1 MRSLAAFAMGGRARA
16 LLLAVASAGSLLFAW
31 FAAALIALVT
41 LRKGIAEGFQ
51 LLLWSTLPA
60 LVLLRVTGDSTVLA
74 LIVGT
79 AVLAMVLRTSTSL
92 ALAVL
97 ATTVVALATAALTAA
112 FAGAML
118 DELVQVFRDFLGNLQ
133 AQGSA
138 DGAELEFRVPTPLL
152 LAGMIGTA
160 NGLLC
165 FFCLVLAR
173 YWQAGLYNPG
183 GFGVEFRALRYPPA
197 VAWGLGLG
205 ALGLISAGFDWR
217 SWGAALLLPLTIA
230 GFALLHAWARQRGQG
245 SFWLG
250 AVYVGW
256 VVFDAAK
263 LVLIGLA
270 LADALLDF
278 RQRWRGPGGGPGGPD
293 GGPGA
298 PPAAPGQDA
307 APRQD
312 AERDRTGGPQNGSES
327 DRGDSDSDRDRDR

>member
-60 LVLLRVTGDSTVLA
+60 LVLLRITGDSTVLA

-79 AVLAMVLRTSTSL
+79 AGLAMVLRASSSL
-92 ALAVL
+92 VVAAL
-97 ATTVVALATAALTAA
+97 ATTVVALVTAALTAM
-112 FAGAML
+112 FADAML
-118 DELVQVFRDFLGNLQ
+118 DELVRVFRDFLGSLQ
-133 AQGSA
+133 TQGGT
-138 DGAELEFRVPTPLL
+138 DGTELELRVPTPLL

-183 GFGVEFRALRYPPA
+183 GFGVEFRALRYPPP
-197 VAWGLGLG
+197 VAWGLGLA

-230 GFALLHAWARQRGQG
+230 GFALMHAWTRQRGQG
-245 SFWLG
+245 GFWLG

-263 LVLIGLA
+263 LALIGLA

-278 RQRWRGPGGGPGGPD
+278 RRRWRGPDGGADGPGGPPAVPGDRSEDAGPREGTEEQDPTD
-293 GGPGA
+293 GAQSGP
-298 PPAAPGQDA
+298 D
-307 APRQD
+307 
-312 AERDRTGGPQNGSES
+312 S
-327 DRGDSDSDRDRDR
+327 DRGGSDSGQDR

>member
-1 MRSLAAFAMGGRARA
+1 MGGRARA

-41 LRKGIAEGFQ
+41 LRKGVVEGFQ

-92 ALAVL
+92 VLTAL
-97 ATTVVALATAALTAA
+97 ATTLVALVTGALTAV
-112 FAGAML
+112 FADAML
-118 DELVQVFRDFLGNLQ
+118 EELVQVFREFLANLQ
-133 AQGSA
+133 AQG
-138 DGAELEFRVPTPLL
+138 GAELEFRVPTPLL

-165 FFCLVLAR
+165 FLCLVLAR

-183 GFGVEFRALRYPPA
+183 GFGAEFRALRYPPA
-197 VAWGLGLG
+197 VAWGLGLA

-230 GFALLHAWARQRGQG
+230 GFALLHARARQRGQG

-263 LVLIGLA
+263 LALIGLA

-278 RQRWRGPGGGPGGPD
+278 RRRWAGTDDGAGGSGTPPSVPRGDDAQAGP
-293 GGPGA
+293 
-298 PPAAPGQDA
+298 QD
-307 APRQD
+307 D
-312 AERDRTGGPQNGSES
+312 ADKDRTSGPRSGSEDS
-327 DRGDSDSDRDRDR
+327 EGDSDSDRDRDR